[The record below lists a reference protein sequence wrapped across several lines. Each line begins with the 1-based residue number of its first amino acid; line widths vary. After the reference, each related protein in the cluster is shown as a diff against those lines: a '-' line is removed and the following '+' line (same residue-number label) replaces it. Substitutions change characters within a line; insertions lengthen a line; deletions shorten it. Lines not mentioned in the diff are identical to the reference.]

1 LRSLLLNNNL
11 DVQAQA
17 LANKRAAND
26 AQAQLARLQEE
37 IQKLKNDK
45 AVDVKTIQRRIG
57 KRHAEKQSRRDGGDP
72 EFNNEGLEKERPK
85 VTMDRDEV
93 MTEMNKQLAEERVKS
108 KCLEEMLATFMAAAA
123 AVSGR

>member
-1 LRSLLLNNNL
+1 MSRQS
-11 DVQAQA
+11 
-17 LANKRAAND
+17 K
-26 AQAQLARLQEE
+26 EGS
-37 IQKLKNDK
+37 
-45 AVDVKTIQRRIG
+45 G

-93 MTEMNKQLAEERVKS
+93 MIEMHKQLAEERVKS
-108 KCLEEMLATFMAAAA
+108 KCLEEMLATFMAVAA